1 MIGRAMASRP
11 DRLLGPLARDDE
23 DSYEPPT
30 PPFLLCPPPPPPPPP
45 PSQDHPTLLP
55 ALPVALASLLT
66 AAVVVI
72 FITIFIYRRRRRR
85 RRLAAASTA
94 EDPGP
99 FENGGGE
106 VDHHVWYI
114 RTTGL
119 DESTI
124 GAITAWAYKA
134 ADGVL
139 GDSPA
144 DCAVC
149 LSEFRD
155 GELLRLLPKCGH
167 AFHVSCIDTWLRS
180 HVNCPL
186 CRAPVVA
193 PTSAPSGA
201 DPRTIT
207 PTFSSALSSPAF
219 SLDGMDPNS
228 IPSGVL
234 DSNQID
240 GRQLGSGQGVL
251 EVETEGEDL
260 ELGAGVPIVADHI
273 PNSDLRVP
281 SDIGEQGFEPI
292 RRSFSMG
299 SFAHAPSLHRLEL
312 EEGLTGNTK
321 EAALRE
327 EWDGRTSRKQGT
339 ACSGTTT
346 LQKETERSSSSA
358 SGGFF
363 LLRHISRALGLSS
376 SNADVQVTEIAS
388 SAPRVQDSKSY
399 ERLLYGGKQMES
411 SKGTSPPLESCTTSD
426 GLLLLSHPLMYVG
439 NHLPPADR
447 NQA

>member
-1 MIGRAMASRP
+1 MASRP
-11 DRLLGPLARDDE
+11 DRLLLR
-23 DSYEPPT
+23 PT
-30 PPFLLCPPPPPPPPP
+30 PGDDFLDPDPLCPPPPPPPPP
-45 PSQDHPTLLP
+45 SRDHPTLLP
-55 ALPVALASLLT
+55 ALPIALASLLT
-66 AAVVVI
+66 AAVIVVL
-72 FITIFIYRRRRRR
+72 ITIFIYRRRRRR
-85 RRLAAASTA
+85 RRLAAASTT
-94 EDPGP
+94 EDAGP

-139 GDSPA
+139 GDSPT

-149 LSEFRD
+149 LSEFCD

-186 CRAPVVA
+186 CRAPIVA

-201 DPRTIT
+201 DPGTIS
-207 PTFSSALSSPAF
+207 PTFSSALSSPDF

-228 IPSGVL
+228 IPLAVL

-251 EVETEGEDL
+251 QVETEGEDL
-260 ELGAGVPIVADHI
+260 EIGAGVPIVTEHI
-273 PNSDLRVP
+273 PNSELRVP
-281 SDIGEQGFEPI
+281 SNIGEQGFEPI
-292 RRSFSMG
+292 RRSFSMN
-299 SFAHAPSLHRLEL
+299 SFTHAPSLHRSEL
-312 EEGLTGNTK
+312 VEGLTGNTK
-321 EAALRE
+321 EPSLRE
-327 EWDGRTSRKQGT
+327 EWDGRTTRKQGT
-339 ACSGTTT
+339 ASSGTST

-363 LLRHISRALGLSS
+363 LLRHISKALRLSS
-376 SNADVQVTEIAS
+376 SNAEVPS
-388 SAPRVQDSKSY
+388 
-399 ERLLYGGKQMES
+399 
-411 SKGTSPPLESCTTSD
+411 
-426 GLLLLSHPLMYVG
+426 
-439 NHLPPADR
+439 N
-447 NQA
+447 

>member
-1 MIGRAMASRP
+1 MASRP
-11 DRLLGPLARDDE
+11 DRLLL
-23 DSYEPPT
+23 PT
-30 PPFLLCPPPPPPPPP
+30 PGDDFLDPDPLCPPPPPPPPP
-45 PSQDHPTLLP
+45 SRDHPTLLP
-55 ALPVALASLLT
+55 ALPIALASLLT
-66 AAVVVI
+66 AAVIVVL
-72 FITIFIYRRRRRR
+72 ITIFIYRRRRRR
-85 RRLAAASTA
+85 RRLAAASTT
-94 EDPGP
+94 EDAGP

-139 GDSPA
+139 GDSPT

-149 LSEFRD
+149 LSEFCD

-186 CRAPVVA
+186 CRAPIVA

-201 DPRTIT
+201 DPGTIS
-207 PTFSSALSSPAF
+207 PTFSSALSSPDF

-228 IPSGVL
+228 IPSAVL

-251 EVETEGEDL
+251 QVETEGEDL
-260 ELGAGVPIVADHI
+260 EIGAGVPIVTEHI
-273 PNSDLRVP
+273 PNSELRVP
-281 SDIGEQGFEPI
+281 SNIGEQGFEPI
-292 RRSFSMG
+292 RRSFSMN
-299 SFAHAPSLHRLEL
+299 SFTHAPSLHRSEL
-312 EEGLTGNTK
+312 VEGLTGNTK
-321 EAALRE
+321 EPSLRE
-327 EWDGRTSRKQGT
+327 EWDGRTTRKQGT
-339 ACSGTTT
+339 ASSGTTT
-346 LQKETERSSSSA
+346 LQKESERSSSSA

-363 LLRHISRALGLSS
+363 LLRHISKALRLSS
-376 SNADVQVTEIAS
+376 SNAEVPS
-388 SAPRVQDSKSY
+388 
-399 ERLLYGGKQMES
+399 
-411 SKGTSPPLESCTTSD
+411 
-426 GLLLLSHPLMYVG
+426 
-439 NHLPPADR
+439 N
-447 NQA
+447 

>member
-1 MIGRAMASRP
+1 MASRP
-11 DRLLGPLARDDE
+11 DRLLVPTLGDDFH
-23 DSYEPPT
+23 DPD
-30 PPFLLCPPPPPPPPP
+30 LLCPPPPPPP
-45 PSQDHPTLLP
+45 SQHHPTLLP
-55 ALPVALASLLT
+55 ALPIALASLLT
-66 AAVVVI
+66 AVVI
-72 FITIFIYRRRRRR
+72 VVLITIFIYRCRRRRR
-85 RRLAAASTA
+85 RGRLAAASTT

-99 FENGGGE
+99 FENWGGE

-139 GDSPA
+139 GDSPT

-149 LSEFRD
+149 LSEFCD

-186 CRAPVVA
+186 CRAPIVA
-193 PTSAPSGA
+193 PTSFPSGA
-201 DPRTIT
+201 DPGTIS
-207 PTFSSALSSPAF
+207 PTFSSALSSPDF

-228 IPSGVL
+228 IPSAVL

-251 EVETEGEDL
+251 QVETEGEDL
-260 ELGAGVPIVADHI
+260 EIGAGVPIVTDHI
-273 PNSDLRVP
+273 PNSELRVP
-281 SDIGEQGFEPI
+281 SNIGEQGFEPI
-292 RRSFSMG
+292 RRSFSMN
-299 SFAHAPSLHRLEL
+299 SFTHAPSLHRSEL
-312 EEGLTGNTK
+312 VEGLTGNTK
-321 EAALRE
+321 EPSLRE
-327 EWDGRTSRKQGT
+327 EWDGRTTRKQGT
-339 ACSGTTT
+339 ASSCTTT

-363 LLRHISRALGLSS
+363 LLRHISKALRLSS
-376 SNADVQVTEIAS
+376 SNAEVPS
-388 SAPRVQDSKSY
+388 
-399 ERLLYGGKQMES
+399 
-411 SKGTSPPLESCTTSD
+411 
-426 GLLLLSHPLMYVG
+426 
-439 NHLPPADR
+439 N
-447 NQA
+447 

>member
-1 MIGRAMASRP
+1 MASRP
-11 DRLLGPLARDDE
+11 DRLLGPLARDGE
-23 DSYEPPT
+23 DSYEPPA

-186 CRAPVVA
+186 CRAPIVA

-240 GRQLGSGQGVL
+240 GRQLGVVKASWKWK
-251 EVETEGEDL
+251 
-260 ELGAGVPIVADHI
+260 
-273 PNSDLRVP
+273 
-281 SDIGEQGFEPI
+281 
-292 RRSFSMG
+292 RR
-299 SFAHAPSLHRLEL
+299 AKIWNLEL
-312 EEGLTGNTK
+312 EFQSWL
-321 EAALRE
+321 
-327 EWDGRTSRKQGT
+327 
-339 ACSGTTT
+339 
-346 LQKETERSSSSA
+346 
-358 SGGFF
+358 
-363 LLRHISRALGLSS
+363 
-376 SNADVQVTEIAS
+376 
-388 SAPRVQDSKSY
+388 
-399 ERLLYGGKQMES
+399 
-411 SKGTSPPLESCTTSD
+411 TTSQI
-426 GLLLLSHPLMYVG
+426 LICECLAILG
-439 NHLPPADR
+439 NKGSSLFGARFRWVHSLTLRPCTDWSWKKVLPVTQRKPP
-447 NQA
+447 